1 MTCHFKGNVGL
12 LSFSLEPAYLEG
24 GGGGERGH
32 TRCNLFSFPKLN
44 IYSLD
49 MSKRV
54 LVKQVTHFPN
64 SFMVIM
70 LGNLD
75 QSTYLINS
83 LQDQH
88 RVYTYYVQHD
98 LCVQTLLMYFGLCTI
113 AILNKLQTIF

>member
-1 MTCHFKGNVGL
+1 MICHFKGNIEL

-24 GGGGERGH
+24 GGGTKN

-49 MSKRV
+49 MSKHV

-64 SFMVIM
+64 SFMVTM

-75 QSTYLINS
+75 QSIYLINS

-88 RVYTYYVQHD
+88 NVYT
-98 LCVQTLLMYFGLCTI
+98 
-113 AILNKLQTIF
+113 